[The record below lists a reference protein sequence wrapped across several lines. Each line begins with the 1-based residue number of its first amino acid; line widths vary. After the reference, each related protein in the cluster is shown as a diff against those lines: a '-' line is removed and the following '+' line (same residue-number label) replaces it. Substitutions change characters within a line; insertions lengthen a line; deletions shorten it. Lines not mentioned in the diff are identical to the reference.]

1 MALTLLRFSFFI
13 FYFFVEK
20 DRKTKKVC
28 TKVLFAI
35 LCVEAGL
42 HGSVIVCFGFAC
54 I

>member
-1 MALTLLRFSFFI
+1 LTFLGF
-13 FYFFVEK
+13 FFVEQ
-20 DRKTKKVC
+20 DTKTYEVY
-28 TKVLFAI
+28 TKVIFAI